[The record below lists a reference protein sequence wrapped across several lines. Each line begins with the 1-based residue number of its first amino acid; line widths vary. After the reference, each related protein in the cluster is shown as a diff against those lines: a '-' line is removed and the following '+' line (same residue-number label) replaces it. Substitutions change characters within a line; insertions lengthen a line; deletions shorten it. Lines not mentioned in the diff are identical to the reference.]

1 MKGNWKERV
10 LVQESQNNH
19 PDIRLMILVTVFTRK
34 SYHLWETIPK
44 YSWLSSKIFIFIQ
57 IVGRES
63 QYCAWLVP
71 APPDWHPPRLSSLCL
86 NLWIQLGRQEKRNEQ
101 QFWTSFGPR
110 ECVFCP
116 HSMQN
121 QTMRSY
127 LTLQEEKYWNQLV
140 YWQSLL
146 EGCWMDSVVRL
157 ILWSLHNWWPSKT
170 LITKFVN

>member
-1 MKGNWKERV
+1 MQLVVLIYIQEWKVIESNWKERV

-19 PDIRLMILVTVFTRK
+19 PGIRLMILVTVFTRK

-44 YSWLSSKIFIFIQ
+44 YSWLSSKIFIFIK

-101 QFWTSFGPR
+101 QFWTSPETWVCLLPTFYAEPNHEIIPNFAGR
-110 ECVFCP
+110 K
-116 HSMQN
+116 SIGI
-121 QTMRSY
+121 
-127 LTLQEEKYWNQLV
+127 
-140 YWQSLL
+140 SLYT
-146 EGCWMDSVVRL
+146 DS
-157 ILWSLHNWWPSKT
+157 HC
-170 LITKFVN
+170 